1 MKKVFKRLFELLG
14 FKLVNKQSFNKLLS
28 DHHKNEIEKVEVE
41 NGLKK
46 IQFLLSYT
54 ASEKNYSLDLNNFLS
69 FASGK
74 VLKSKA
80 QLFQD
85 LLALYLTKEKR
96 KGFFVDFGAT
106 DGIELNNT
114 YLLEKEYQW
123 SGILAEP
130 ARVWDN
136 SLRRN
141 RNCFIDSRCVWS
153 TSGELLLF
161 NETENAILSSINSFS
176 DIDFLSDERINKA
189 SYEVP
194 TVSLEDLLKTYNA
207 PYDIDYLSIDTEGAE
222 FDILQAFNFEHYSVK
237 IITVEHNYTDKREQI
252 CDLLTMNGYK
262 RIFDKVSHFDD
273 WYILESK
280 P

>member
-1 MKKVFKRLFELLG
+1 MKKAFKRFFELLG

-28 DHHKNEIEKVEVE
+28 DYHKNQIEKVEVE

-54 ASEKNYSLDLNNFLS
+54 PVEKDYYLDLNEFLS

-74 VLKSKA
+74 VLKSKG
-80 QLFQD
+80 QLLQD
-85 LLALYLTKEKR
+85 LFVLYLTKEKC

-130 ARVWDN
+130 AKVWEN
-136 SLRRN
+136 SLRKN
-141 RNCFIDSRCVWS
+141 RSCFIDTRCVWS

-161 NETENAILSSINSFS
+161 NETENAILSSIDSFS
-176 DIDFLSDERINKA
+176 DIDFLSDQRIHKA

-207 PYDIDYLSIDTEGAE
+207 PYDIDYLSIDTEGSE
-222 FDILQAFNFEHYSVK
+222 FDILQAFNFEKHSIK

-252 CDLLTMNGYK
+252 CALLTTNGYK
-262 RIFDKVSHFDD
+262 KIFDKISHFDD
-273 WYILESK
+273 WYILQSK
-280 P
+280 S